1 MGYKVKVQETNRGQK
16 ILNIP
21 KVIATLFNIKKGT
34 KCEWEL
40 NKGELTLRV
49 PKTNKKCSKIA

>member
-40 NKGELTLRV
+40 NKGELTLRL
-49 PKTNKKCSKIA
+49 PNKK